1 MLTPQEVS
9 THAFAKA
16 VMGGYNMTM
25 VDEFL
30 DQLTEDYTELYKENA
45 ALKTKIKVLVE
56 KVEDYRATED
66 SMRATLLSA
75 QKMADSIIREAETQR
90 DEILTQAEA
99 AGKERLIQLQEACRV
114 AQERLR
120 RGHTELAEFITT
132 SREMCEKELRFL
144 EQLPDLPLAETAP
157 PAAEQKEPV
166 RETSDQPQ
174 QQQPQQQSQQPRVD
188 KEVIEIEGKVFA
200 AFSDTGLAEGS
211 VDISKEI
218 PVDEETPILL
228 DETAREKPAVEAAVD
243 EISGS
248 VDSIDDEPTRRIHHL
263 EPLRFNRNYGE
274 GGV

>member
-144 EQLPDLPLAETAP
+144 DQLPDLPLAETAP
-157 PAAEQKEPV
+157 PAAEQKEAV

-174 QQQPQQQSQQPRVD
+174 QQQPQQPHID

-200 AFSDTGLAEGS
+200 AFSDAGLAESS
-211 VDISKEI
+211 VDIPKEI
-218 PVDEETPILL
+218 PVDEEIPILL
-228 DETAREKPAVEAAVD
+228 DETAREKPVAEAAVD
-243 EISGS
+243 EISSS